1 MIIFSDAIGIMK
13 METKRKKKIKEAKGR
28 KYKREK
34 GRKQR
39 TLWAVKR
46 LFPGHGE

>member
-34 GRKQR
+34 RKK
-39 TLWAVKR
+39 TENTV
-46 LFPGHGE
+46 GGEKALPRPW